1 MPDERDVVIIS
12 ACRTAIGNYM
22 GTISDFA
29 PGKLGAVVVKE
40 AVKRAGIF
48 PDQVDEV
55 IMGSILAAGCG
66 QGIARQAAIWGGIP
80 VTTPAV
86 TINKLC
92 GSGMK
97 AMILAAQAI
106 KLGDADIVVAG
117 GVEMMSAAPFLLMG
131 SRKGMRMGHAQLQ
144 DSMISDAL
152 TDVFTN
158 VHMGIT
164 AENIAEKYGI
174 TREEQDKFA
183 CWSQNKAETAV
194 KSCRFSDEIV
204 PIEIPQKKG
213 EPVVFAKDEYPR
225 TGCTFESL
233 AKLKPAFKQD
243 GTVTAG
249 NASGINDGA
258 AAVVLMS
265 AKRAAD
271 LGLPQLARLRAYGVG
286 AVDPAFMGLGPV
298 PATRKALERAGLTIK
313 DIQLIE
319 ANEAFAAQALAVGRD
334 LDFPEEI
341 LNVNGGAIALGHPI
355 GASGGRI
362 LCTLIYEMIKRNS
375 KYGLASLCIGGGEA
389 SAMII
394 KNYIIP

>member
-1 MPDERDVVIIS
+1 MPDERDVVIVS

-334 LDFPEEI
+334 LGFPEEI
-341 LNVNGGAIALGHPI
+341 LNVNGGAIALGHPV
-355 GASGGRI
+355 GASGTRI
-362 LCTLIYEMIKRNS
+362 AVTLVHEMAKRDLTL
-375 KYGLASLCIGGGEA
+375 GLATLCIGGGMGTAVVLERV
-389 SAMII
+389 
-394 KNYIIP
+394 

>member
-334 LDFPEEI
+334 LGFPEEI
-341 LNVNGGAIALGHPI
+341 LNVNGGAIALGHPV
-355 GASGGRI
+355 GASGTRI
-362 LCTLIYEMIKRNS
+362 AVTLVHEMAKRDLTL
-375 KYGLASLCIGGGEA
+375 GLATLCIGGGMGTAVVLERV
-389 SAMII
+389 
-394 KNYIIP
+394 